1 MYLFFLIFF
10 FNKKITVDSIP
21 LTQKEWCPKRYP
33 NLFFEGHFFSRS
45 LIVMFMCLL
54 HCCVQSFLL
63 VFLITCL
70 FDVLCEYCVFVCSFS
85 YVSHVYLCFVIL
97 NICMNLVCLFLQAL
111 CGCVFV

>member
-1 MYLFFLIFF
+1 M
-10 FNKKITVDSIP
+10 
-21 LTQKEWCPKRYP
+21 
-33 NLFFEGHFFSRS
+33 
-45 LIVMFMCLL
+45 MFMCLL

-85 YVSHVYLCFVIL
+85 YVSHVYLCFVFL